1 MKSNPIEAK
10 EYHSY
15 YKAYLEKANT
25 DSNIVEGLKES
36 LKSAVA
42 FYSDIPE
49 EKHNYAYAEGKWTVK
64 DVLLHVIDTERIFTY
79 RALRISRR
87 DKSPMVGFEQD
98 DYVANSYAGNRTLE
112 NLIEEYKAV
121 RQATMTLFNSFDSTT
136 LLQIG
141 EASGAPFSVRVLGY
155 ITIGHENH
163 HIQIIKERY
172 L

>member
-1 MKSNPIEAK
+1 MNSNPIETK
-10 EYHSY
+10 EYHPY
-15 YKAYLEKANT
+15 YKTYLEKSVT
-25 DSNIVEGLKES
+25 DKTIFEGLKENLNS
-36 LKSAVA
+36 LVS

-49 EKHNYAYAEGKWTVK
+49 EKHNYAYADGKWTVK
-64 DVLLHVIDTERIFTY
+64 DILLHIIDTERVFAY
-79 RALRISRR
+79 RALRIARR
-87 DKSPMVGFEQD
+87 DESPMVGFEQD
-98 DYVANSYAGNRTLE
+98 EYVANGYANQRTLE

-121 RQATMTLFNSFDSTT
+121 RQATIALFNSFDSAT

-141 EASGAPFSVRVLGY
+141 EASGAAFSVRVLGY

>member
-1 MKSNPIEAK
+1 MNSNPIEAK

-15 YKAYLEKANT
+15 YKTYLEKANT
-25 DSNIVEGLKES
+25 DGPIVEGLKENLNVLVS
-36 LKSAVA
+36 
-42 FYSDIPE
+42 FFSDIPE
-49 EKHNYAYAEGKWTVK
+49 EKQNYAYAEGKWTVK
-64 DVLLHVIDTERIFTY
+64 DILLHIIDTERIFAY
-79 RALRISRR
+79 RALRIARR

-98 DYVANSYAGNRTLE
+98 DYVANGYAVKRTLE

-121 RQATMTLFNSFDSTT
+121 RQATIALFNSFEAST

-141 EASGAPFSVRVLGY
+141 EASGAAFSVRVLGY

-172 L
+172 I